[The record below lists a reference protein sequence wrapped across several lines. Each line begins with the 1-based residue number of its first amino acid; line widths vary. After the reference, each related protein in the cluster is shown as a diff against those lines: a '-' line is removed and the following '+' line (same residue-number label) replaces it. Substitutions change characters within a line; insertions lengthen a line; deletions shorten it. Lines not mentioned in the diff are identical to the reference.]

1 METYR
6 KKGGINMAVNVS
18 ERKPSFGNRRSH
30 SLRATRH
37 KQKLNLQTV
46 RLEDGSKV
54 RMTTKEIKTQRKN
67 VKAA

>member
-1 METYR
+1 
-6 KKGGINMAVNVS
+6 MAVNVS

-46 RLEDGSKV
+46 RLEDGRKV

>member
-1 METYR
+1 
-6 KKGGINMAVNVS
+6 MAVNVS

-46 RLEDGSKV
+46 RLYVFPLLKIVWQLPISCMLMLV
-54 RMTTKEIKTQRKN
+54 LNYFPFIFFM
-67 VKAA
+67 VY